1 MTRWYR
7 QFARLV
13 PKLTRDEDYEVDE
26 KKKVVGVLDPGITK
40 VEDFL
45 GIDNLYEPSNTALI
59 GYLNNAIKAKE
70 LFLRDRDY
78 VVTHGEVLIVD
89 EHTGTYPAGP
99 PLQRGSAPGAGSQ
112 GERGDQGREPD
123 LRHDHPAE
131 LLPHVRQARRHDRYR
146 RDRGRRVHG
155 HLQAGRAADPDEQA
169 DDPQG

>member
-1 MTRWYR
+1 M
-7 QFARLV
+7 

-26 KKKVVGVLDPGITK
+26 KKKVVGILDPGITK

-78 VVTHGEVLIVD
+78 VVTDGEVLIVD
-89 EHTGTYPAGP
+89 EHTGRILPGRRYNEGLHQAH
-99 PLQRGSAPGAGSQ
+99 RGQ
-112 GERGDQGREPD
+112 GRRGDQGREPD

-131 LLPHVRQARRHDRYR
+131 LLPHVRQA
-146 RDRGRRVHG
+146 VP
-155 HLQAGRAADPDEQA
+155 A
-169 DDPQG
+169 